1 MQGLTLVNIGLGFG
15 SASAASAP
23 SISAAAGTLAV
34 TITID
39 GDADVTNEL
48 LYKRSTDI
56 AWTSGGSRAGD
67 GDITVSS
74 LLNDIPYTFVAYST
88 DPRGV
93 STPSPAVTVTLGA
106 ETDPA
111 TGLDDELNEGIDA
124 ALDVSGETIIYKPG
138 GVGSRSIVAIVDR
151 QPPAS
156 VPPAPQGR
164 TPAMVIVVKNDSV
177 LGISSSELDTGLD
190 RIALAVRLGGPV
202 VNCNIVRRINEDAA
216 SLELAIGGGG

>member
-1 MQGLTLVNIGLGFG
+1 MPLTVANIGLGFG
-15 SASAASAP
+15 AASAADAP

-39 GDADVTNEL
+39 GDAGVTNYL
-48 LYKRSTDI
+48 LYKRSTDTT
-56 AWTSGGSRAGD
+56 WTAGGNRSGD

-74 LLNDIPYTFVAYST
+74 LLNDVPYTFVAYST
-88 DPRGV
+88 TGAGA
-93 STPSPAVTVTLGA
+93 STPSPAVTVRLA
-106 ETDPA
+106 AAATD
-111 TGLDDELNEGIDA
+111 TDLDDELNDGIDA
-124 ALDVSGETIIYKPG
+124 ALDASGETIIYKPG
-138 GVGSRSIVAIVDR
+138 GVGSRSIEAIVDR

-164 TPAMVIVVKNDSV
+164 SPAFVIVVKNSST

-190 RIALAVRLGGPV
+190 RVALAVRLGGAV

-216 SLELAIGGGG
+216 SLELALGGGV